1 MRVSRALW
9 VMMSDAR
16 YIGPRRDPRSWS
28 HMKNSHINI
37 LQYIIFFLKIHN
49 ELGIAQQPTQG
60 TFCFYDY
67 IIYVYTSYWFS
78 MVLCQSFEKDAVR
91 WKERLEL
98 NEELPFQGGARSK
111 ILYWNGNTAAESL
124 FLPHLLVKVEGN
136 DSRTVTWNFWVSPQN
151 IGWYWMALVSMSC
164 CCIPRPEWRS
174 SWSAELPEPHWQNNL
189 NIPHCTPE
197 RLPFCAPFKFSS
209 YFLVSWFC
217 FQLEPSCVAVASPNP
232 VQHLCRHWDR
242 GDLGVLGMVTGE
254 TSKHAAMSATGWRED
269 GFD

>member
-1 MRVSRALW
+1 MRVSRALR

-16 YIGPRRDPRSWS
+16 YMGSRRGPRSWS
-28 HMKNSHINI
+28 PMKNSHIKKYIYITGYNI
-37 LQYIIFFLKIHN
+37 SFQNHRI
-49 ELGIAQQPTQG
+49 ELGIAQQPKG
-60 TFCFYDY
+60 TFCLY
-67 IIYVYTSYWFS
+67 ILLIFQFW
-78 MVLCQSFEKDAVR
+78 KDAVR

-124 FLPHLLVKVEGN
+124 LEPHLLVKVEGN

-164 CCIPRPEWRS
+164 CCIPRHEWRS

-217 FQLEPSCVAVASPNP
+217 FQLEPSCVAVAAPNP
-232 VQHLCRHWDR
+232 VRHLCRHWDW